1 MLLSVPRS
9 AKACVGSPRHRPGSG
24 CSQLCH
30 PPLGCRTAPTILWQ
44 PSPAGDTSDSV
55 GSARSCRT
63 GGEYELKTAWIHLVW
78 RLIRLERLKNS
89 VILIH
94 HLTTYLCTSDRSC
107 VHRAEWGRPFRPCRC
122 STPPHP
128 SAASLC
134 AEHPNSRCNLVTPG
148 GEVLHFN
155 KLVTLQTNS
164 LSHNLKILLD
174 HWDFKSDSKAFQS
187 VLGNILVVTTGG
199 TNCYELPLETTEKIK
214 RQR

>member
-1 MLLSVPRS
+1 MLKLLHPAPMEHGINSTGASWSVKVTWCVCTNSTWYGSCYLKRLSVPQS
-9 AKACVGSPRHRPGSG
+9 AKAGVGSRRHRPGSG

-55 GSARSCRT
+55 GSARSCRA
-63 GGEYELKTAWIHLVW
+63 GGEYERKTAWIHHVW
-78 RLIRLERLKNS
+78 RLISLERLKNS

-107 VHRAEWGRPFRPCRC
+107 VRRAEWGRPFRPCRC

-134 AEHPNSRCNLVTPG
+134 TD
-148 GEVLHFN
+148 
-155 KLVTLQTNS
+155 TQTVGA
-164 LSHNLKILLD
+164 I
-174 HWDFKSDSKAFQS
+174 
-187 VLGNILVVTTGG
+187 
-199 TNCYELPLETTEKIK
+199 
-214 RQR
+214 